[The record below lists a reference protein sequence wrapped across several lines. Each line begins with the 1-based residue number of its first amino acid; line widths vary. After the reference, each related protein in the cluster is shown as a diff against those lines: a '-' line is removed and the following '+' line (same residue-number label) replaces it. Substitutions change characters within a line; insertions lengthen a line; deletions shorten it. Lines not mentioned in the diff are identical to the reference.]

1 MPRIARIKSQSNIYH
16 IMIRGN
22 NQQDIFTD
30 DEKFLAIL
38 YDYRQKIEWAIYA
51 YCLMGN
57 QVYLLLPLTSIA
69 VFGSIFL
76 SKSWL
81 KLTGLYPYWIQI
93 TIERLRN
100 LINLIRE

>member
-1 MPRIARIKSQSNIYH
+1 
-16 IMIRGN
+16 MIRGN

-38 YDYRQKIEWAIYA
+38 YDYRQKIEWVIYA

-57 QVYLLLPLTSIA
+57 YVHLLLPLTPIA
-69 VFGSIFL
+69 VLGRIFI

-100 LINLIRE
+100 LKNLIRE